1 MSNLTARILVA
12 LIGIPLIVLLTHA
25 GGFYFFGLVA
35 IISGIGLREYYG
47 LARAKG
53 LQPHIVVGIVFGFCV
68 NAVFLYDKL
77 SHGVLRWM
85 SEFNVGVP
93 LPSMAQGFLILF
105 LLFVPLVLLVEL
117 FRKGGGGFGNTAS
130 TLTGVCYVSISLGA
144 LVGLRELFVPGDF
157 PFYSYFNLAGAAV
170 PDDLVNRVYGWGA
183 YTVMAVF
190 ASIWLCDS
198 SAFFFG
204 RKFGTHKLFE
214 RVSPNKTWEGAIA
227 GFISA
232 LAAFIVAR
240 AIALP
245 YMSLTNAIVCGCIV
259 GLFGQLG
266 DMVESMLKRDAG
278 VKDSSSI
285 IPGHGGVLDR
295 FDSLIVVSP
304 LIFLYLDFIVF

>member
-12 LIGIPLIVLLTHA
+12 LIGIPLILLLTHA
-25 GGFYFFGLVA
+25 GGFYFFSLVV
-35 IISGIGLREYYG
+35 IVSGVGLREYYS

-53 LQPHIVVGIVFGFCV
+53 LQPQTVVGIVFGFCV
-68 NAVFLYDKL
+68 NAVYLYDKL
-77 SHGVLRWM
+77 SHALLRWL
-85 SEFNVGVP
+85 SGLNVGVP
-93 LPSMAQGFLILF
+93 LPSMAQLFMILF
-105 LLFVPLVLLVEL
+105 LFFVPLVLLLEL
-117 FRKGGGGFGNTAS
+117 FKRSGGGFGNTAA
-130 TLTGVCYVSISLGA
+130 TLTGVCYVSMSLGA
-144 LVGLRELFVPGDF
+144 LAGLRELFVPGDF
-157 PFYSYFNLAGAAV
+157 PFYTYFNLPGATI
-170 PDDLVNRVYGWGA
+170 PDDLVDRVYGWGG

-204 RKFGTHKLFE
+204 RRYGKHKLFE

-227 GFISA
+227 GFVGA
-232 LAAFIVAR
+232 LVAFIVAR

-278 VKDSSSI
+278 VKDSSSL

-295 FDSLIVVSP
+295 FDSLIFVSP